1 MKIKHLLPAACILL
15 AAAVLP
21 SVYAGQIVLV
31 GEDPFSSP
39 EYAEAADSTR
49 TAAESSLSG
58 AESVLS
64 ETESILSGAE
74 SVLSETESILPET
87 ESGMSAAEKMP
98 DEAESVLSA
107 AESAPAAAEAVLP
120 ENDSIPDEAAEALS
134 AAENIP
140 AGMADIP
147 SGLSLTGGWEAGEGT
162 AVTEE
167 AQAAFD
173 RATGGLDGCTYEAE
187 ALLGTKTGEASE
199 YFFLSRLT
207 YVTATPVS
215 HYALLHIIEDAEGN
229 ASVAGIM
236 TVDPD
241 SLSAD

>member
-1 MKIKHLLPAACILL
+1 MKIKHLLPAACVLL
-15 AAAVLP
+15 AAAVWS

-31 GEDPFSSP
+31 GEDPFSTP
-39 EYAEAADSTR
+39 EYAETADSTR
-49 TAAESSLSG
+49 SAAESVLSG
-58 AESVLS
+58 VESVLS
-64 ETESILSGAE
+64 ETES
-74 SVLSETESILPET
+74 VL
-87 ESGMSAAEKMP
+87 SAAEKMP
-98 DEAESVLSA
+98 DEAESVLSE
-107 AESAPAAAEAVLP
+107 AESTPSGSEAVLP
-120 ENDSIPDEAAEALS
+120 EADSIPEDAKDSLS
-134 AAENIP
+134 AAESIP
-140 AGMADIP
+140 DGMADIP
-147 SGLSLTGGWEAGEGT
+147 SGLSLTGGWEAGDGT

-173 RATGGLDGCTYEAE
+173 RATAGLDGCTYEAE

-207 YVTATPVS
+207 YATATPVS
-215 HYALLHIIEDAEGN
+215 HYALLHVIEDAEGN

>member
-1 MKIKHLLPAACILL
+1 MKIKHLLPAACVLL
-15 AAAVLP
+15 AAAVWS

-31 GEDPFSSP
+31 GEDPFSTP
-39 EYAEAADSTR
+39 EYAETADSTR
-49 TAAESSLSG
+49 SAAESVLSG
-58 AESVLS
+58 VESVLS
-64 ETESILSGAE
+64 ETES
-74 SVLSETESILPET
+74 VL
-87 ESGMSAAEKMP
+87 SAAEKMP
-98 DEAESVLSA
+98 DEAESVLSE
-107 AESAPAAAEAVLP
+107 AESTPSASEAVLP
-120 ENDSIPDEAAEALS
+120 EADSIPEDAKDSLS
-134 AAENIP
+134 AAESIP
-140 AGMADIP
+140 DGMADIP
-147 SGLSLTGGWEAGEGT
+147 SGLSLTGGWEAGDGT

-173 RATGGLDGCTYEAE
+173 RATAGLDGCTYEAE

-207 YVTATPVS
+207 YATATPVS
-215 HYALLHIIEDAEGN
+215 HYALLHVIEDAEGN